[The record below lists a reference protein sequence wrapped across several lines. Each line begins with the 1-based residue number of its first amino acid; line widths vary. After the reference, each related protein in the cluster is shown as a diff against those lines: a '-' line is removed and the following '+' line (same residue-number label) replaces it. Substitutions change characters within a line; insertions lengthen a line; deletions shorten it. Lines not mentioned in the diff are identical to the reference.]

1 MIVIEEYYG
10 VTSSIATKSRKAFLT
25 KETLK
30 DKLAVIYGAVGS
42 TAAHAFVR
50 EGASVFL
57 AGRSTSKLNKVAEDI
72 FFCWFECRGSRSRRA
87 G

>member
-1 MIVIEEYYG
+1 MNKIVSDEES
-10 VTSSIATKSRKAFLT
+10 VEACKAFLT
-25 KETLK
+25 KETL
-30 DKLAVIYGAVGS
+30 YGAVGS

-57 AGRSTSKLNKVAEDI
+57 AGRSTSKLNKVAEEI